1 VIFGSGTQQ
10 AKKDGLAVVVYAE
23 SLGGLTAKLP
33 AQYASE
39 LRNSVLPVAA
49 SPGKQSPEQLNT
61 AANEAQSLAAKI
73 SQMCF

>member
-1 VIFGSGTQQ
+1 VHWRRRRVGGIGGVTRSRSAG
-10 AKKDGLAVVVYAE
+10 
-23 SLGGLTAKLP
+23 LGGLTAKLP

-49 SPGKQSPEQLNT
+49 SPGKQSPEQLNA